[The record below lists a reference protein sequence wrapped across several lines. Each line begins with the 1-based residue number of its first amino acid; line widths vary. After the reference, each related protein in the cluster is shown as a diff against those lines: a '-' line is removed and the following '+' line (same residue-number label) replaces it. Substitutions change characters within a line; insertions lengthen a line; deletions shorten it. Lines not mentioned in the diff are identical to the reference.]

1 MKNNKDCAI
10 VGCNAHYLKEIN
22 NAKVIQ
28 GQTNHPYL
36 LTWENYKKSP
46 LHWFI
51 NHPCVCYRKSAVLAV
66 GNYNEQTHSLYEDF
80 ELELKLLKQFGKLY
94 NIQENLLYYRI
105 HGEQVTANNSCGKP
119 EVVNARSDFIN
130 QLLRD

>member
-1 MKNNKDCAI
+1 MKNNNDCVI

-46 LHWFI
+46 SHWFI
-51 NHPCVCYRKSAVLAV
+51 NHPCVCFKKSAVLSV
-66 GNYNEQTHSLYEDF
+66 GNYNEKTHSMGEDF
-80 ELELKLLKQFGKLY
+80 ELFLKLLKKFGKLY

-105 HGEQVTANNSCGKP
+105 HENQLTFNGNSGKP
-119 EVVNARSDFIN
+119 QFVNARNNLIN
-130 QLLRD
+130 QLLAD